1 MKTKEPS
8 WLKVE
13 DTSSRDEAPID
24 DELIE
29 KVVEAKEIGWAL

>member
-1 MKTKEPS
+1 
-8 WLKVE
+8 VE

-29 KVVEAKEIGWAL
+29 KVVEAKEIG